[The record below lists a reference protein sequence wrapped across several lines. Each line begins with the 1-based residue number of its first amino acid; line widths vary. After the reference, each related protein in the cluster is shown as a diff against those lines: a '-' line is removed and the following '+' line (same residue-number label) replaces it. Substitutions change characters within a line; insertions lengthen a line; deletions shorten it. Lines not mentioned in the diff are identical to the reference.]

1 MRTKEDLKQALDEI
15 AHEVGSTRP
24 LGRGQVR
31 RVWVHRV
38 GAVAAVLAVVGAGT
52 MFASRALDRTPDEL
66 RPAAPAADGASSG
79 EIAGKSWTIEAERSA
94 DYLSVDLTVGKV
106 QTGISSPLEPGEDLY
121 RSVTTVSGIGDR
133 LAIFGYAAER
143 VTAVEVVLAGGER
156 KTLDFIDPGE
166 KGLDGHLFVSFEPLR
181 EPRALVA
188 STVDGA
194 DIRDEIDYRT
204 IDPSSTPAGELVAS
218 GKVQGTYWEVRTFT
232 RYDYTCAVSSLA
244 PEGMGAGTEV
254 CAYPDPIYVEE
265 YYVPEGDFVLFLGTA
280 PDDVERLEVVY
291 SDGRRM
297 RLEAAPSSTAQQA
310 VVYGTS
316 TRTAADGEVIGYDVH
331 GDVVYRTALDTPQ
344 CRESFPDFRGTCS

>member
-1 MRTKEDLKQALDEI
+1 MRTKEDLKQTLDEI
-15 AHEVGSTRP
+15 AQEVGSARP
-24 LGRGQVR
+24 LGRRQVR
-31 RVWVHRV
+31 RVWGHRI
-38 GAVAAVLAVVGAGT
+38 GAVAAVLAVLGAGT
-52 MFASRALDRTPDEL
+52 MFASRAIDRTPDEL

-79 EIAGKSWTIEAERSA
+79 EIAGKTWTVEAERTA
-94 DYLSVDLTVGKV
+94 DYLSIDLTVGKV
-106 QTGISSPLEPGEDLY
+106 QTGISSPLDPSEDLY

-143 VTAVEVVLAGGER
+143 VTAVEVVLASGER
-156 KTLDFIDPGE
+156 KMLDFIEPNE

-188 STVDGA
+188 STVDGS
-194 DIRDEIDYRT
+194 DIRDEIDYRA
-204 IDPSSTPAGELVAS
+204 IDPSSTPEGELVAS
-218 GKVQGTYWEVRTFT
+218 GKVRGAYWEVRTFT

-280 PDDVERLEVVY
+280 PDDVERIEVAY

-297 RLEAAPSSTAQQA
+297 PLQTGPSSTPQQA

-316 TRTAADGEVIGYDVH
+316 TSTAADGEIIAYDAT
-331 GDVVYRTALDTPQ
+331 GDVVYRAALDTRE
-344 CRESFPDFRGTCS
+344 CRESLPDFSGTCS